1 MTRQRMRRY
10 RPRPWIGA
18 TGDALDRRIA
28 LADAVL
34 TPDAQFELEGLG
46 TIDSFVKAGDKKL
59 PLVNLWCK
67 HCQVIVGAIYAI
79 EVHRRL
85 PGHAPFLIL
94 ETQHPTGE
102 EAGSGQHPVAMHART
117 LLDTAQDQMA
127 DLLVAASHA
136 ELPSSLETYCRVHGA
151 LTFETAHATHRGH
164 TAHHQILSA
173 WADGL
178 VPKMGRWKLEPAT

>member
-1 MTRQRMRRY
+1 MSRQRVRRY
-10 RPRPWIGA
+10 RPRPWIGTA
-18 TGDALDRRIA
+18 DHALDRRTA
-28 LADAVL
+28 LADMVS

-46 TIDSFVKAGDKKL
+46 TIDSFVKVGDKKL
-59 PLVNLWCK
+59 PLVNLFCK

-102 EAGSGQHPVAMHART
+102 DAGRGQHPVVRHDRT
-117 LLDTAQDQMA
+117 LLDTAQERIV
-127 DLLVAASHA
+127 DLLVTASHA
-136 ELPSSLETYCRVHGA
+136 ELPSSLETYCRVHGM

-164 TAHHQILSA
+164 RAYHQIRSA

-178 VPKMGRWKLEPAT
+178 VPKMGRWKLEPDA